1 MIIIRKIVFITFSIS
16 AFIYLVLQTSHGQL
30 WLSQTQQTLFGEHTK
45 DIRVA
50 SLKDPNDALND
61 SFTQL
66 LKNSEH
72 AKQIL
77 KLETQLYDMQN
88 AIAEVMIA
96 MQELTALNE
105 KLHREN
111 QLLANVQT
119 QNSQENSGSAQLTS
133 PPTTFQK
140 PRTSA
145 SVFNNQQ
152 DMAVQQTVASSKPS
166 KAEVRLRQLEHQARL
181 QEVVQRM
188 ELTALQAISR

>member
-30 WLSQTQQTLFGEHTK
+30 WLSQTQQTLFGEPTK

-50 SLKDPNDALND
+50 SLKDPND

-77 KLETQLYDMQN
+77 KLETQLYDMQT
-88 AIAEVMIA
+88 AIDEVMIA

-111 QLLANVQT
+111 QLLGNVQT
-119 QNSQENSGSAQLTS
+119 QNSQENSGSAQLIS
-133 PPTTFQK
+133 PPTTFQQA
-140 PRTSA
+140 RTSA
-145 SVFNNQQ
+145 SVFDNQQ
-152 DMAVQQTVASSKPS
+152 NMAVQQTVKSSKPS
-166 KAEVRLRQLEHQARL
+166 KADVRLRQLEHQARL
-181 QEVVQRM
+181 EEVVQRM